1 MSTKNLARTVIEGGR
16 QHYNQFDRRNS
27 NVVAR
32 ARAHRTE
39 RALRAVSDVDAVVFE
54 PRTPVWRAFSDK
66 LGPARRWLRSQVGR
80 PWNKVTSDLF
90 QRFDVR
96 TTAGRHIVFCHLLQE
111 VNTDGTG
118 PDRRHDFFV
127 NARGILRYERF
138 RAFGYAR
145 REALPE
151 PQKELCAWLAGR
163 RVLEHGERLYWL
175 ELTPHDAFRQ
185 SHELS
190 ASDARRWR
198 SLPTWFREEV
208 AGPLRLDPNEA
219 RAQRA
224 RWS

>member
-16 QHYNQFDRRNS
+16 QHYNQFERWNS

-32 ARAHRTE
+32 AHAHQSE
-39 RALRAVSDVDAVVFE
+39 RAIRTARDVESVMFERRA
-54 PRTPVWRAFSDK
+54 PVRRAFSDK

-80 PWNKVTSDLF
+80 PWNKVTSDLL

-96 TTAGRHIVFCHLLQE
+96 TTAGRHIVFCHLLRE

-118 PDRRHDFFV
+118 PDRYHDFFV
-127 NARGILRYERF
+127 NTRGILRYEPDRYV
-138 RAFGYAR
+138 RYLR

-151 PQKELCAWLAGR
+151 PQAELCAWLAGR
-163 RVLEHGERLYWL
+163 RVLPHGQRLYWL

-185 SHELS
+185 GHELS

-198 SLPTWFREEV
+198 ALPTWFREEV

-219 RAQRA
+219 RAHRA